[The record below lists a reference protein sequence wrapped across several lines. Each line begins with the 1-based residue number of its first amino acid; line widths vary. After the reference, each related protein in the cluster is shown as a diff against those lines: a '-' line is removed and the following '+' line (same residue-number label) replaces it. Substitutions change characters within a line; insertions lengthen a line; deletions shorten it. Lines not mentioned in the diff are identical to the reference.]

1 MKTKKMGTYK
11 KLVLILL
18 AGAAIG
24 GAGGAVLGAC
34 VEIFGP
40 GIAAGA
46 EDMPDML
53 GVLQHAAADGRDRG
67 GRDTDR
73 RVQYMEA
80 ERYRRE
86 HRRRRTCI

>member
-46 EDMPDML
+46 EDMPDTL
-53 GVLQHAAADGRDRG
+53 GVLQ
-67 GRDTDR
+67 
-73 RVQYMEA
+73 
-80 ERYRRE
+80 
-86 HRRRRTCI
+86 